1 MHSSVLDIGWWWV
14 HSSLTHPLPSPS
26 KGFSSAHGEKIGS
39 MPCHLLLLCWGS
51 FPAGTVSLGLG
62 TGLALGKWRL
72 SVKRDTFS
80 YPRSRNFTAWCYFYV
95 GQNLSDAGNRTFNS
109 DWIYCLFHL
118 TTHGC
123 VVLASGEAWIRT
135 RSAGQHLSLGQ
146 GPLGLAAALCWL
158 QSTASTLSL
167 TNSAPLAQ
175 KMRREAAWGTEA
187 VALSLARDLSDYAL
201 WMG

>member
-1 MHSSVLDIGWWWV
+1 MMSSQFSDPP
-14 HSSLTHPLPSPS
+14 SPLPFQRLLFCTWGENWVYAMPFIAFVLR
-26 KGFSSAHGEKIGS
+26 KFSCRNCFSWIGNRVGS
-39 MPCHLLLLCWGS
+39 RKMTAQCEERHIQLPQEQKLYSLMLFLCWS
-51 FPAGTVSLGLG
+51 EPF
-62 TGLALGKWRL
+62 
-72 SVKRDTFS
+72 
-80 YPRSRNFTAWCYFYV
+80 
-95 GQNLSDAGNRTFNS
+95 RTFNS